1 MVFRGWSGPPSLS
14 RQFLHHK
21 HTPFGNKKV
30 LVPLREQGQKD
41 KFLRYHLVC
50 RPKNGRSARCQHTG
64 CPLTLALRQK
74 ILRFPVSLCPLRPI
88 CCPAFRS
95 ALSYAKLS
103 VDALAVLLPLLR
115 FEYLDVLIKHYICPF
130 VKDYFHRAVLYAS
143 RFYFAHVCSD
153 FLVISMSNALCFSS
167 EWQYEFRVKTF
178 PRGNAAGSNGK
189 TTSFTAKQLCK
200 K

>member
-95 ALSYAKLS
+95 ALSFAELS
-103 VDALAVLLPLLR
+103 VDALTALLPLLR
-115 FEYLDVLIKHYICPF
+115 FSSMKLCS
-130 VKDYFHRAVLYAS
+130 LYNKNVRLS
-143 RFYFAHVCSD
+143 RTILRQRRTGFNTPGQRPGPGQESGHWCRRWGR
-153 FLVISMSNALCFSS
+153 NCH
-167 EWQYEFRVKTF
+167 F
-178 PRGNAAGSNGK
+178 PA
-189 TTSFTAKQLCK
+189 
-200 K
+200 